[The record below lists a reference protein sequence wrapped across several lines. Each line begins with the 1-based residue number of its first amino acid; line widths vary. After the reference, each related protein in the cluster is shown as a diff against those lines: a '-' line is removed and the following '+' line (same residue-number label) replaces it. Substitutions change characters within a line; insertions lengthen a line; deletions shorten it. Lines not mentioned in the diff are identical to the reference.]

1 MQQQVAQQ
9 LNNQYLTLPL
19 LKDKLHNATLHTYFC
34 SFLTFLLQLADWY
47 STYIVIKKGGYEQNP
62 IMAEFFKRLGINTTL
77 AIKTAMV
84 TYLGLLI
91 GQLNLLILLGLVIFY
106 IFVIIHNW
114 KSL

>member
-1 MQQQVAQQ
+1 MEI
-9 LNNQYLTLPL
+9 YILTFAL
-19 LKDKLHNATLHTYFC
+19 
-34 SFLTFLLQLADWY
+34 FLLQLADWY
-47 STYIVIKKGGYEQNP
+47 STFTVIKTGGYEQNP

-91 GQLNLLILLGLVIFY
+91 GQVNLLVLLGLVLFY
-106 IFVIIHNW
+106 VFVIIHNW